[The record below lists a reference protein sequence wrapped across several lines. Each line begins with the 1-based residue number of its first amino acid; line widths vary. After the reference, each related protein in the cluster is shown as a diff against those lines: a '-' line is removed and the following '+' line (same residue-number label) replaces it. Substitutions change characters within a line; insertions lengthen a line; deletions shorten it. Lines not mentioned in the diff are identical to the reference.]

1 MTALTRLLALL
12 AAWHERARMRR
23 ALADLDPHLLDDI
36 GLEAWRARAEA
47 AKPFWRE

>member
-1 MTALTRLLALL
+1 LAVL

-23 ALADLDPHLLDDI
+23 GLADLDPHLLDDI